1 MHPGGPERSGRRGGI
16 AEIALEHRARLP
28 RPDNDLAA
36 NPGRYGAAL
45 FIAFVIFQP
54 GHRLTDRPR
63 NAAEVACR
71 KAGRLGKP
79 EAFDQRKAEPRLE
92 WLPVFDGK
100 TGPQRQM
107 ELVPATFDGLWMSQK
122 YV

>member
-45 FIAFVIFQP
+45 FIAYVIFQP

-71 KAGRLGKP
+71 KALSLGHAV
-79 EAFDQRKAEPRLE
+79 AFDQRNAEPLLE
-92 WLPVFDGK
+92 RLPVFDGQPK
-100 TGPQRQM
+100 T
-107 ELVPATFDGLWMSQK
+107 E
-122 YV
+122 